1 MKYRIKRKIGYVL
14 VVAMLVVMIYPG
26 ELSAASGQEDGFVI
40 KGTTLQGYVG
50 AENAVVIPDNI
61 TKMMMYSSIRRSHRW
76 RSRTV

>member
-40 KGTTLQGYVG
+40 KGTTLQLSL
-50 AENAVVIPDNI
+50 IHI
-61 TKMMMYSSIRRSHRW
+61 
-76 RSRTV
+76 

>member
-40 KGTTLQGYVG
+40 KGTTLQGVCRSG
-50 AENAVVIPDNI
+50 ERGC
-61 TKMMMYSSIRRSHRW
+61 YSGQYYKN
-76 RSRTV
+76 

>member
-40 KGTTLQGYVG
+40 KR
-50 AENAVVIPDNI
+50 DNPAGVC
-61 TKMMMYSSIRRSHRW
+61 RSGE
-76 RSRTV
+76 RSCHSG

>member
-40 KGTTLQGYVG
+40 KGTTLQVC
-50 AENAVVIPDNI
+50 
-61 TKMMMYSSIRRSHRW
+61 RSGERGCH
-76 RSRTV
+76 SG